1 MKTTTQ
7 KNKKFLNFVY
17 NFDETVKEKNWIPR
31 YDIESDALSFT
42 VPKLSKDAR
51 IKYFDDEI
59 AFYLTRN
66 NNIEGIFIEYF
77 KKNFIKHHE
86 GFDNLLKNIKQDDE
100 VVLELNK
107 NKINKVIPK
116 FEDII
121 QTAVAKNTEIKSN
134 L

>member
-1 MKTTTQ
+1 METTTQ

-17 NFDETVKEKNWIPR
+17 NFDETVKEENWIPR

-42 VPKLSKDAR
+42 VPKLSEDAR

-59 AFYLTRN
+59 AFYLTKD

-77 KKNFIKHHE
+77 GNNFIKHHK
-86 GFDNLLKNIKQDDE
+86 GFNDILKNIKQDDK
-100 VVLELNK
+100 VILELNK
-107 NKINKVIPK
+107 NKIDKIIPELENVIQ
-116 FEDII
+116 I
-121 QTAVAKNTEIKSN
+121 AVAKNIEIKSN